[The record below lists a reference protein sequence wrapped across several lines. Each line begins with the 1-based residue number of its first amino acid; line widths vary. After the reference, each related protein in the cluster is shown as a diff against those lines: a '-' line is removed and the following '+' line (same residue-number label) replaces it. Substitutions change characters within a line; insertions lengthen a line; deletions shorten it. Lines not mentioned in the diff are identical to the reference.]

1 MTAPLRLFLVAGET
15 SADTLGARLVRALR
29 ARADRPLELTGIGGP
44 QLAAEGLESRFPME
58 ELSLMGLVEVLPHVP
73 RVLRRLRETRAFV
86 HASRPDAVLTIDAPG
101 FNLRLLR
108 RIGPGPWK
116 RIQYVA
122 PQAWAWRQGRARKL
136 PGLVDRLLLLLPF
149 EEAFFA
155 RFGVPA
161 RFVGHPIVEE
171 VPAQFDPRGFRTAH
185 GLAAASP
192 LLVVL
197 PGSRRSE
204 VERHLPVL
212 ERLVALMAPRRPGA
226 RIILPTVPAVVDQ
239 VRAATAAWALPVTIL
254 TDRARRFDAYAAAD
268 LAIAA
273 SGTVTLELA
282 LAGVP
287 SLVMYRVS
295 ALTGMIARRVVK
307 VPYAS
312 LVNLIGGEEIIPELI
327 QENCT
332 PERLLEA
339 ADRLLDDPE
348 AAATQRRRLGEV
360 ALALAPGEGLLP
372 SERAAEAVLE
382 TLRT

>member
-29 ARADRPLELTGIGGP
+29 QRAGQPLELTGIGGP
-44 QLAAEGLESRFPME
+44 QLASEGLESRFPME

-73 RVLRRLRETRAFV
+73 RVLRRLRETQAFV
-86 HASRPDAVLTIDAPG
+86 HATRPDAVVTIDAPG

-108 RIGPGPWK
+108 RIGPGSWK

-149 EEAFFA
+149 EESFFQGY
-155 RFGVPA
+155 GVPA
-161 RFVGHPIVEE
+161 TFVGHPIVEE
-171 VPAQFDPRGFRTAH
+171 LPARLDPHGFRATH
-185 GLAAASP
+185 GLGEARP
-192 LLVVL
+192 LLLVL

-212 ERLVALMAPRRPGA
+212 DRLAALLVARRPGT
-226 RIILPTVPAVVDQ
+226 RIVLPTVPAVVEQ
-239 VRAATAAWALPVTIL
+239 VRAATASWAVPVTIL

-282 LAGVP
+282 LAAVP
-287 SLVMYRVS
+287 SLVIYRIS
-295 ALTGMIARRVVK
+295 PLTGFFARRMIK
-307 VPYAS
+307 VPWAS

-332 PERLLEA
+332 PERLLAA
-339 ADRLLDDPE
+339 ADRLLDDP
-348 AAATQRRRLGEV
+348 AAATAQRQHLAEI
-360 ALALAPGEGLLP
+360 AAALAPGEGLLP
-372 SERAAEAVLE
+372 SERAADAVLA
-382 TLRT
+382 TLRG

>member
-29 ARADRPLELTGIGGP
+29 QRAGRPLELTGIGG
-44 QLAAEGLESRFPME
+44 QLLAAEGLESRFPME
-58 ELSLMGLVEVLPHVP
+58 ELSLMGLVEVLPHIP

-86 HASRPDAVLTIDAPG
+86 HATRPDAVVTIDAPG

-149 EEAFFA
+149 EEPFFA
-155 RFGVPA
+155 GYGVPVT
-161 RFVGHPIVEE
+161 FVGHPIVEE
-171 VPAQFDPRGFRTAH
+171 LPARVDPQGFRAAH
-185 GLAAASP
+185 GLADAHP
-192 LLVVL
+192 LLVLL

-204 VERHLPVL
+204 VARHLPVL
-212 ERLVALMAPRRPGA
+212 ERFVALLAARRPTA
-226 RIILPTVPAVVDQ
+226 RIVLPTVPAVVEQ
-239 VRAATAAWALPVTIL
+239 VRAATGAWAVPVTVL

-287 SLVMYRVS
+287 SLVIYRIS
-295 ALTGMIARRVVK
+295 PLTGFVARRMIK

-312 LVNLIGGEEIIPELI
+312 LVNLIGAEEIIPELI

-332 PERLLEA
+332 PERLLA
-339 ADRLLDDPE
+339 AATRLLDDD
-348 AAATQRRRLGEV
+348 ATADRQRRRLAEV
-360 ALALAPGEGLLP
+360 AAALAPGEGLLP
-372 SERAAEAVLE
+372 SERAADAVLQ
-382 TLRT
+382 TLGG